1 MAWRTRKR
9 GTPRQIGRRFRVRRG
24 GRIKTMFFE
33 PTHVTY
39 AEVISLRSPEEARFA
54 SKWLLNEFKTAET
67 RAKKRR
73 VKKVTVLASNRAFAM
88 AKKGDLSG
96 KEKVE
101 LKKIGDIYKRTYKR
115 MRLD

>member
-1 MAWRTRKR
+1 
-9 GTPRQIGRRFRVRRG
+9 
-24 GRIKTMFFE
+24 MFFK
-33 PTHVTY
+33 PTYVTY

-54 SKWLLNEFKTAET
+54 SKWLLNEFRTAET

-88 AKKGDLSG
+88 AEKGDLSD

-101 LKKIGDIYKRTYKR
+101 LKQIGNIYKRAYKQ